1 MRATATARASFPRRL
16 GTVALLCLVVLGASL
31 AGPLQGARADAPQ
44 VTVVTPSGV
53 GHALS
58 LEALAGSED
67 VVGRIY
73 TLRSGESETTQTV
86 TGFSIAT
93 LLEASGIDPYSFSYL
108 EVQRPSGGAVQLS
121 HNQAVEA
128 NAFPEGPPVVYAT
141 AAGTGFLRPSAGAE
155 DANAGDSFEAPQG
168 LTINLRKGASLQVRV
183 EASTRHVAVGE
194 KVKFKAIVERAGSGE
209 ELAYS
214 WYFDD
219 GGSAEGEAVSHSW
232 AKPGSYSVVVGV
244 TAAGEDTGTS
254 AVMRIQVGKA
264 PEEGPD
270 RKGGGNNKSA
280 NAPDHGASDGPSGS
294 ASPSPEP
301 TPTTTPE
308 PSSATVTPTTTPE
321 PEQTK
326 SKQQPEKKKTAQK
339 KQQPSGDLVSGELL
353 AGTEE
358 EVEPP
363 ASQSQAKQA
372 AARTGSPQ
380 AEDGGGGVP
389 GAALG
394 LGAVVVLLGIGALA
408 EAGRFVDLIPRI
420 TERLR

>member
-1 MRATATARASFPRRL
+1 VRSTTTTRRSHPRRL
-16 GTVALLCLVVLGASL
+16 GTVGLLCLVVLGACL
-31 AGPLQGARADAPQ
+31 AGPLRGARADAPQ
-44 VTVVTPSGV
+44 VTIVTPSGA

-67 VVGRIY
+67 VVGRTY
-73 TLRSGESETTQTV
+73 TLRSAGSETTQTV
-86 TGFSIAT
+86 TGFSIAA

-121 HNQAVEA
+121 HNQALEA
-128 NAFPEGPPVVYAT
+128 NAFPDGPPVVYAT
-141 AAGTGFLRPSAGAE
+141 EAGTGFLRPSAGAE

-168 LTINLRKGASLQVRV
+168 LTINLRKGASLQVRI
-183 EASTRHVAVGE
+183 EASTRRVATGE
-194 KVKFKAIVERAGSGE
+194 KVKLRAIVERAGSGE

-219 GGSAEGEAVSHSW
+219 GNSAEGEAVSHSW

-254 AVMRIQVGKA
+254 AVVRIQVGKA

-270 RKGGGNNKSA
+270 RKGGGHNKSA
-280 NAPDHGASDGPSGS
+280 NAPDHGPSDGPSGS
-294 ASPSPEP
+294 STPSPEP
-301 TPTTTPE
+301 TSTTPPE
-308 PSSATVTPTTTPE
+308 ASAATVTPTPSPE
-321 PEQTK
+321 PARTK
-326 SKQQPEKKKTAQK
+326 SEQQQPEKKAAQK
-339 KQQPSGDLVSGELL
+339 KKQPSGDLVSGELL
-353 AGTEE
+353 AGEVE
-358 EVEPP
+358 EVAPTATRQP
-363 ASQSQAKQA
+363 QQQA

-380 AEDGGGGVP
+380 AQNGGGVP

-394 LGAVVVLLGIGALA
+394 LGAVVALLGLGALA